1 MSVLSDADI
10 EASIAVGQLVEH
22 GNSDHV
28 DACAYEFHAG
38 RIFRTGELVGIDD
51 VTDWTGS
58 TSYSDIYEIQSG
70 ELVWIRTRES
80 VVMPEDVCAFWWQTN
95 RLSRQ
100 GLMLVNMSMVEPGYE
115 GDLSCL
121 FVNFGR
127 KAITIN
133 PETVIAKLVFHRLET
148 VAATPF
154 SQSVSQTEYDR
165 KVLLNARDAPPT
177 FLDVGGRL
185 EVDLRQKKDE
195 AVAAIEAMKQ
205 STAADIESQVGTATT
220 AALAQIEAT
229 KTSAERDLK
238 ASADKDARGLLWRI
252 LGVASIGLAVLI
264 LAMTFVPWVQ
274 SKLQPNLSSEIKKQV
289 DESLTE
295 RIVGSGEAG
304 TASELEDRIRDL
316 EARLSQLSAPGQGTP

>member
-10 EASIAVGQLVEH
+10 EASIAAGQLIKL
-22 GNSDHV
+22 GNPDHV

-38 RIFRTGELVGIDD
+38 RIFRTGELVGLDD
-51 VTDWTGS
+51 VTDWTGNAA
-58 TSYSDIYEIQSG
+58 YSDIYEIQSG

-80 VVMPEDVCAFWWQTN
+80 VVMPDDVCAFWWQTN

-127 KAITIN
+127 KAITIDR
-133 PETVIAKLVFHRLET
+133 ETVIAKLVFNRLET
-148 VAATPF
+148 VAASPF
-154 SQSVSQTEYDR
+154 SNSVDQVEYDR
-165 KVLLNARDAPPT
+165 KVLLNAKDAPPT

-205 STAADIESQVGTATT
+205 STTADIESRVGTATT
-220 AALAQIEAT
+220 TAIAQIEAT
-229 KTSAERDLK
+229 KASAETDLK
-238 ASADKDARGLLWRI
+238 ASADKDARGLLWKI
-252 LGVASIGLAVLI
+252 LGVASIGLAVLV
-264 LAMTFVPWVQ
+264 LAMSFVPWVQ
-274 SKLQPNLSSEIKKQV
+274 SELQPNLSSEIKKQV
-289 DESLTE
+289 DESLTD
-295 RIVGSGEAG
+295 RIVGSSNSG
-304 TASELEDRIRDL
+304 TAVELEERIREL
-316 EARLSQLSAPGQGTP
+316 EARLSQLTAPGQGTP